1 MKQSFLL
8 AWRALVR
15 GHVLTLL
22 LVATALAH
30 LLLPA
35 LVRSDGT
42 AEGWREMFVRAV
54 PGTTYAFTVIAL
66 LACAC
71 GFFAQERER
80 FRLSLTVVR
89 PVSAFAVAFG
99 KWVALC
105 LAAGLVYSF
114 SAALTLARVPAPPPC
129 MHHFAPTLPPPV
141 EKAREMMDEY
151 LANPKTPEFVKK
163 APRSAVLRLLTN
175 KELDRYDVVRSG
187 KSISWPFDASLANV
201 TNMLVRVRF
210 ATQFDLRSPLEGV
223 FTLGDFAAVVSNKTQ
238 SVVDVPLKREEKVER
253 VEKGEREENVEG
265 LELKFSNTGKE
276 LVMLRPRRD
285 LEVLVP
291 ADSFGM
297 NLARAVVQMLVVTA
311 LLSAF
316 GLFLSSAFSRTVSIF
331 TSLVTVAVALMAPSV
346 VMQFPDEIETTF
358 SNKIG
363 LLITRTVYAF
373 TSTAG
378 EMEPVSALATD
389 TCIEWGELLK
399 CALVSGVL
407 LPLLLLVAT
416 ALVVRR
422 KPLADHS

>member
-54 PGTTYAFTVIAL
+54 PGTTYAFTVIAI

-80 FRLSLTVVR
+80 FSIESGLLYMVG
-89 PVSAFAVAFG
+89 VAFG
-99 KWVALC
+99 KWLALC
-105 LAAGLVYSF
+105 LVGVLVYSF
-114 SAALTLARVPAPPPC
+114 TAVLTLVHVPDPPPC

-187 KSISWPFDASLANV
+187 ASMSWPFDPSLAGV

-223 FTLGDFAAVVSNKTQ
+223 FTLGEMSAVVSNKTQ
-238 SVVDVPLKREEKVER
+238 SVVNVPLKRVEKVER
-253 VEKGEREENVEG
+253 VGKVEEGEG
-265 LELKFSNTGKE
+265 LSLMFTNTGKE

-316 GLFLSSAFSRTVSIF
+316 GLFLSSALSRPVAVF

-346 VMQFPDEIETTF
+346 VIQFPDEIETTL

-363 LLITRTVYAF
+363 LLITRTVYAL

-389 TCIEWGELLK
+389 SCIEWGELLK
-399 CALVSGVL
+399 CTLVSGVL
-407 LPLLLLVAT
+407 LPLLLLGAT
-416 ALVVRR
+416 AFIVRR

>member
-238 SVVDVPLKREEKVER
+238 SVVDVPLKKVEKVE
-253 VEKGEREENVEG
+253 KGGG

-291 ADSFGM
+291 ADSFGI

>member
-54 PGTTYAFTVIAL
+54 PGTTYAFTVIAI

-89 PVSAFAVAFG
+89 PASAVGVAFG
-99 KWVALC
+99 KWLALC
-105 LAAGLVYSF
+105 LVGVLVYSF
-114 SAALTLARVPAPPPC
+114 TAVLTLVHVSDPPPC
-129 MHHFAPTLPPPV
+129 MHHFAPTLPSPV

-187 KSISWPFDASLANV
+187 ESISWPFDASLENA

-223 FTLGDFAAVVSNKTQ
+223 FTLGGFSAVVSNKTQ
-238 SVVDVPLKREEKVER
+238 SVVNVPLKRGEKVER
-253 VEKGEREENVEG
+253 VERVEKVEG
-265 LELKFSNTGKE
+265 LELKFTNTGKE

-316 GLFLSSAFSRTVSIF
+316 GLFLSSALSRPVAVF

-346 VMQFPDEIETTF
+346 VIQFPDEVETTL

-363 LLITRTVYAF
+363 LLITRTVYAL

-389 TCIEWGELLK
+389 SCIEWGELLK
-399 CALVSGVL
+399 CTLVSGVL
-407 LPLLLLVAT
+407 LPLLLLGAT
-416 ALVVRR
+416 AFIVRR

>member
-89 PVSAFAVAFG
+89 PASAVGVAFG
-99 KWVALC
+99 KWFALC
-105 LAAGLVYSF
+105 LVGVLVYSF
-114 SAALTLARVPAPPPC
+114 TAALTLVRVSDPPPC

-187 KSISWPFDASLANV
+187 KSISWPFDASLANA

-210 ATQFDLRSPLEGV
+210 ATQFDLRSPLEGE
-223 FTLGDFAAVVSNKTQ
+223 FTLSDFSAVVSNKTQ
-238 SVVDVPLKREEKVER
+238 SVVNVPLKRGEKVGT
-253 VEKGEREENVEG
+253 GERGDG
-265 LELKFSNTGKE
+265 LILKFTNTGRE

-331 TSLVTVAVALMAPSV
+331 TSLVTMAVALMAPSV
-346 VMQFPDEIETTF
+346 VVQFPDEIETTL

-363 LLITRTVYAF
+363 LIISRTVYAF

-378 EMEPVSALATD
+378 EMAPISALATD
-389 TCIEWGELLK
+389 SCIEWNELLR
-399 CALVSGVL
+399 CILISGML
-407 LPLLLLVAT
+407 LPLLFLVLA
-416 ALVVRR
+416 ALIVRR

>member
-1 MKQSFLL
+1 MGVQIYSFT
-8 AWRALVR
+8 A
-15 GHVLTLL
+15 VLTL
-22 LVATALAH
+22 VHVT
-30 LLLPA
+30 
-35 LVRSDGT
+35 D
-42 AEGWREMFVRAV
+42 
-54 PGTTYAFTVIAL
+54 
-66 LACAC
+66 
-71 GFFAQERER
+71 
-80 FRLSLTVVR
+80 
-89 PVSAFAVAFG
+89 
-99 KWVALC
+99 
-105 LAAGLVYSF
+105 
-114 SAALTLARVPAPPPC
+114 PPPC
-129 MHHFAPTLPPPV
+129 MHHFEPTLPPPV

-187 KSISWPFDASLANV
+187 ASMSWPFDPSLAGV

-223 FTLGDFAAVVSNKTQ
+223 FTLGEMSAVVSNKTQ
-238 SVVDVPLKREEKVER
+238 SVVNVPLKRVEKVER
-253 VEKGEREENVEG
+253 VGKVEEGEG
-265 LELKFSNTGKE
+265 LSLMFTNTGKE

-316 GLFLSSAFSRTVSIF
+316 GLFLSSALSRPVAVF

-346 VMQFPDEIETTF
+346 VIQFPDEIETTL

-363 LLITRTVYAF
+363 LLITRTVYAL

-389 TCIEWGELLK
+389 SCIEWGELLK
-399 CALVSGVL
+399 CTLVSGVL
-407 LPLLLLVAT
+407 LPLLLLGAT
-416 ALVVRR
+416 AFIVRR

>member
-54 PGTTYAFTVIAL
+54 PGTTYAFTVIAI

-89 PVSAFAVAFG
+89 PASAVGVAFG
-99 KWVALC
+99 KWLALC
-105 LAAGLVYSF
+105 LVGVLVYSF
-114 SAALTLARVPAPPPC
+114 TAVLTLVHVPDPPPC

-187 KSISWPFDASLANV
+187 ASMSWPFDPSLAGA

-223 FTLGDFAAVVSNKTQ
+223 FTLGGMSAVVSNKTQ
-238 SVVDVPLKREEKVER
+238 SVVNVPLKRVEKVE
-253 VEKGEREENVEG
+253 EGEG
-265 LELKFSNTGKE
+265 LSLMFTNTGKE

-316 GLFLSSAFSRTVSIF
+316 GLFLSSALSRPVAVF

-346 VMQFPDEIETTF
+346 VIQFPDEIETTL

-363 LLITRTVYAF
+363 LLITRTVYAL

-389 TCIEWGELLK
+389 SCIEWGELLK
-399 CALVSGVL
+399 CTLVSGVL
-407 LPLLLLVAT
+407 LPLLLLGAT
-416 ALVVRR
+416 AFIVRR

>member
-54 PGTTYAFTVIAL
+54 PGTTYAFTVIAI

-89 PVSAFAVAFG
+89 PASAVGVAFG
-99 KWVALC
+99 KWLALC
-105 LAAGLVYSF
+105 LVGVLVYSF
-114 SAALTLARVPAPPPC
+114 TAVLTLVHVPDPPPC

-187 KSISWPFDASLANV
+187 ASMSWPFDPSLAGV

-223 FTLGDFAAVVSNKTQ
+223 FTLGEMSAVVSNKTQ
-238 SVVDVPLKREEKVER
+238 SVVNVPLKRVEKVER
-253 VEKGEREENVEG
+253 GEKVEEGEG
-265 LELKFSNTGKE
+265 LSLMFTNTGKE

-316 GLFLSSAFSRTVSIF
+316 GLFLSSALSRPVAVF

-346 VMQFPDEIETTF
+346 VIQFPDEIETT
-358 SNKIG
+358 
-363 LLITRTVYAF
+363 LTTRSPIY
-373 TSTAG
+373 G
-378 EMEPVSALATD
+378 
-389 TCIEWGELLK
+389 
-399 CALVSGVL
+399 
-407 LPLLLLVAT
+407 AT
-416 ALVVRR
+416 ATIVVSTEE
-422 KPLADHS
+422 KGVEEIAAEIAALIPTL

>member
-54 PGTTYAFTVIAL
+54 PGTTYAFTVIAI

-89 PVSAFAVAFG
+89 PASAVGVAFG
-99 KWVALC
+99 KWLALC
-105 LAAGLVYSF
+105 LVGVLVYSF
-114 SAALTLARVPAPPPC
+114 TAVLTLVHVPDPPPC

-187 KSISWPFDASLANV
+187 ASMSWPFDPSLAGT

-223 FTLGDFAAVVSNKTQ
+223 FTLGEMSAVVSNKTQ
-238 SVVDVPLKREEKVER
+238 SVVNVPLKRGEKVEGVER
-253 VEKGEREENVEG
+253 VGKVEEGEG
-265 LELKFSNTGKE
+265 LSLMFTNTGKE

-316 GLFLSSAFSRTVSIF
+316 GLFLSSALSRPVAVF

-346 VMQFPDEIETTF
+346 VIQFPDEIETTL

-363 LLITRTVYAF
+363 LLITRTVYAL

-389 TCIEWGELLK
+389 SCIEWGELLK
-399 CALVSGVL
+399 CTLVSGVL
-407 LPLLLLVAT
+407 LPLLLLGAT
-416 ALVVRR
+416 AFIVRR

>member
-42 AEGWREMFVRAV
+42 TEGWREMFIRAV
-54 PGTTYAFTVIAL
+54 PGTTYAFTSIAL

-89 PVSAFAVAFG
+89 PASAVGVAFG
-99 KWVALC
+99 KWIALC
-105 LAAGLVYSF
+105 LVGVLVYSF
-114 SAALTLARVPAPPPC
+114 TAALTLVRVPDPPPC

-175 KELDRYDVVRSG
+175 KELDRYDVIRPG
-187 KSISWPFDASLANV
+187 KSISWPFDASLV
-201 TNMLVRVRF
+201 KTTNLLVRVRF

-223 FTLGDFAAVVSNKTQ
+223 FTLGDFSAVVSNKTQ
-238 SVVDVPLKREEKVER
+238 SVVNVPLKKVER
-253 VEKGEREENVEG
+253 GEKGERGEKVG
-265 LELKFSNTGKE
+265 KLELKFTNTGRE

-291 ADSFGM
+291 ADAFGM

-316 GLFLSSAFSRTVSIF
+316 GLFLSSALSRPVSIF

-346 VMQFPDEIETTF
+346 VVQFPDEIETTL

-363 LLITRTVYAF
+363 LIISRTVYAF

-378 EMEPVSALATD
+378 EMAPISALATD
-389 TCIEWGELLK
+389 SCIEWGELLK
-399 CALVSGVL
+399 CTFVSGVL

-416 ALVVRR
+416 AFIVRR

>member
-54 PGTTYAFTVIAL
+54 PGTTYAFTVIAI

-89 PVSAFAVAFG
+89 PASAVGVAFG
-99 KWVALC
+99 KWLALC
-105 LAAGLVYSF
+105 LVGVLVYSF
-114 SAALTLARVPAPPPC
+114 TAVLTLVHVPDPPPC

-187 KSISWPFDASLANV
+187 ASMSWPFDPSLAGA

-223 FTLGDFAAVVSNKTQ
+223 FTLGGMSAVVSNKTQ
-238 SVVDVPLKREEKVER
+238 SVVNVPLKRVEKVAE
-253 VEKGEREENVEG
+253 GEG
-265 LELKFSNTGKE
+265 LSLMFTNTGKE

-316 GLFLSSAFSRTVSIF
+316 GLFLSSALSRPVAVF

-346 VMQFPDEIETTF
+346 VIQFPDEIETTL

-363 LLITRTVYAF
+363 LLITRTVYAL

-389 TCIEWGELLK
+389 SCIEWGELLK
-399 CALVSGVL
+399 CTLVSGVL
-407 LPLLLLVAT
+407 LPLLLLGAT
-416 ALVVRR
+416 AFIVRR